1 MKHED
6 SDKEIASL
14 YQQRKQ
20 QIEAPEIHLSL
31 LQKKKKPLYTI
42 VQLLVILFFGGD
54 QPFFSTSAN
63 AT

>member
-20 QIEAPEIHLSL
+20 QIEVPEINLSL
-31 LQKKKKPLYTI
+31 LQKKKKPLFI
-42 VQLLVILFFGGD
+42 DKF
-54 QPFFSTSAN
+54 
-63 AT
+63 ATFQ